1 MSMKI
6 FIIDEYLPA
15 YAGFSL
21 TESRKV
27 TFYLTACD
35 IIHPL

>member
-1 MSMKI
+1 MKI
-6 FIIDEYLPA
+6 FIINEYLPA
-15 YAGFSL
+15 YEEFSL

>member
-1 MSMKI
+1 MKI

-35 IIHPL
+35 IIHLL